1 MNIENLEQI
10 SEELNNH
17 KNHIKIVNNYKEMC
31 TLLDE
36 PYKNSAPN
44 RQKQLKEWKRYL
56 EWKQDGHKYIITNV
70 YSNPLPIAE
79 EKIKNKLLDYNLC
92 LLLLKNSCKDILN
105 NPDLSNKEIN
115 EEINKHLQR
124 EQGTTYTITINN
136 LALSLGLINDY
147 YLMFFESP
155 NRLSDY
161 LDIDVNNIEEFY
173 NKVSSYYTS
182 DIKNTLKRLE
192 RNKVLIYTEVYRG
205 EFLIEKDNLQ
215 LEYVEDEY
223 NDLKRKVTLET
234 ETEFRDLTKEE
245 CEMYVKIQS
254 DLLAENHCTDIHDY
268 IASNRGNLKPFF
280 REQNKRLYEEMKCL
294 HAYKAYRIHFLPS
307 FIFRRQKSLEGE
319 LTKLFANRITENKFK
334 DITRKISKLCEDLEY
349 QKNLEDLTYFL
360 VDENNMNLA
369 LSLKQRSHND
379 IDRLKQSYEDFKI
392 LTRELINDYKRSK
405 LKKIEP
411 NTSTTN
417 AGNIS
422 HIDTN
427 TETNT

>member
-1 MNIENLEQI
+1 
-10 SEELNNH
+10 
-17 KNHIKIVNNYKEMC
+17 
-31 TLLDE
+31 
-36 PYKNSAPN
+36 
-44 RQKQLKEWKRYL
+44 
-56 EWKQDGHKYIITNV
+56 
-70 YSNPLPIAE
+70 
-79 EKIKNKLLDYNLC
+79 
-92 LLLLKNSCKDILN
+92 
-105 NPDLSNKEIN
+105 
-115 EEINKHLQR
+115 
-124 EQGTTYTITINN
+124 
-136 LALSLGLINDY
+136 
-147 YLMFFESP
+147 
-155 NRLSDY
+155 
-161 LDIDVNNIEEFY
+161 
-173 NKVSSYYTS
+173 
-182 DIKNTLKRLE
+182 
-192 RNKVLIYTEVYRG
+192 
-205 EFLIEKDNLQ
+205 
-215 LEYVEDEY
+215 
-223 NDLKRKVTLET
+223 
-234 ETEFRDLTKEE
+234 
-245 CEMYVKIQS
+245 MYVKIQS